1 MVEKNELVTCS
12 RCKGTG
18 KDPDIPD
25 EVCKKCSGLKKM
37 DWVQNARGYALTREE
52 KVTLYV
58 IKTLNKLVDVGILEG
73 QVFTISKQAEE
84 AIKDFKPTSEELK
97 EAVLAFKRE
106 GYIQ

>member
-1 MVEKNELVTCS
+1 MVDKSRFVTCS

-18 KDPDIPD
+18 IEPDVPNK
-25 EVCKKCSGLKKM
+25 VCEKCSGLKKI

-58 IKTLNKLVDVGILEG
+58 IKTLNKLVDAGILEG
-73 QVFTISKQAEE
+73 QAFIISKQAEE
-84 AIKDFKPTSEELK
+84 AIKNFKPTSEELK